1 MVLVLA
7 RIASATAFQSGS
19 CAFGDFQLGFEES
32 KPAFDMAGHH
42 RHTAH
47 PGPSSAS
54 GPSSACHRCR
64 PYRCRASRDLPLPA
78 ASLADGAARDPEVA
92 GRTPASRPGPASP
105 TDAQISTSRMSN
117 PYHPDCNRTPGC
129 VALSDQNELVQ
140 SFAKTQSLQRYSRTC
155 SGDSDS
161 ANTVTRYCA
170 IGFSRDRNITCH
182 ERATFNKGL
191 LASIAKSR

>member
-1 MVLVLA
+1 MSILTTPT
-7 RIASATAFQSGS
+7 ICIG
-19 CAFGDFQLGFEES
+19 C
-32 KPAFDMAGHH
+32 
-42 RHTAH
+42 
-47 PGPSSAS
+47 
-54 GPSSACHRCR
+54 
-64 PYRCRASRDLPLPA
+64 ASRRSALDE
-78 ASLADGAARDPEVA
+78 R
-92 GRTPASRPGPASP
+92 
-105 TDAQISTSRMSN
+105 
-117 PYHPDCNRTPGC
+117 NRTPGC